1 MKQNLYDYIFK
12 IFANYLHIFKN
23 ETNDKINKLLKE
35 STYNEEEINK
45 LNEELKNM
53 NFDFKKF
60 KNDYIILSN
69 NQNELKKRC
78 LETNIYNYFKKY
90 SIYLSKKNQSLLFDE
105 EKQKFIL
112 ENILLP
118 FKLFDID
125 CNKEENIQII
135 YNVNYN
141 EDEIFQ
147 ENSFFGNIF
156 YEQFLKIK
164 KEIEYISLK
173 NYKEEII
180 DLIYKDNKFME
191 DFFEIIKSEPIS
203 FYLNS
208 KKKYDNSNK
217 FLVEF
222 LDENNDI
229 QDYDQCL
236 KKQFEQFLKDFNMD
250 YDKFR
255 KIIIIQE
262 IAYKIPAFTSP
273 SMRIFINPK
282 LQFSEEVK
290 NDKAQMK
297 SILKSALIIILI
309 HELIHLLNFYPIDD
323 TYPLFMPITPK
334 ERENGKCLIYY
345 LFGNDTIYKI
355 NYSQSCLINN
365 INTWKKKMI

>member
-1 MKQNLYDYIFK
+1 
-12 IFANYLHIFKN
+12 
-23 ETNDKINKLLKE
+23 
-35 STYNEEEINK
+35 
-45 LNEELKNM
+45 
-53 NFDFKKF
+53 
-60 KNDYIILSN
+60 
-69 NQNELKKRC
+69 
-78 LETNIYNYFKKY
+78 
-90 SIYLSKKNQSLLFDE
+90 
-105 EKQKFIL
+105 
-112 ENILLP
+112 
-118 FKLFDID
+118 
-125 CNKEENIQII
+125 
-135 YNVNYN
+135 
-141 EDEIFQ
+141 
-147 ENSFFGNIF
+147 
-156 YEQFLKIK
+156 
-164 KEIEYISLK
+164 
-173 NYKEEII
+173 
-180 DLIYKDNKFME
+180 ME
-191 DFFEIIKSEPIS
+191 DFFEIIKSEPVS

-208 KKKYDNSNK
+208 KMKYDNSNK

-262 IAYKIPAFTSP
+262 IAYKIPAFTNP

-334 ERENGKCLIYY
+334 
-345 LFGNDTIYKI
+345 
-355 NYSQSCLINN
+355 
-365 INTWKKKMI
+365 

>member
-1 MKQNLYDYIFK
+1 M
-12 IFANYLHIFKN
+12 
-23 ETNDKINKLLKE
+23 
-35 STYNEEEINK
+35 
-45 LNEELKNM
+45 
-53 NFDFKKF
+53 
-60 KNDYIILSN
+60 
-69 NQNELKKRC
+69 
-78 LETNIYNYFKKY
+78 
-90 SIYLSKKNQSLLFDE
+90 FDE

-147 ENSFFGNIF
+147 ENSFFGNTF

-208 KKKYDNSNK
+208 KMKYDNSNK

-229 QDYDQCL
+229 QDYDKCL

-365 INTWKKKMI
+365 INTWKKKDDLKKIFKNDKNIEFYNNNKKGEIDLYITIPDNENEKEIQKRKTDYCFW